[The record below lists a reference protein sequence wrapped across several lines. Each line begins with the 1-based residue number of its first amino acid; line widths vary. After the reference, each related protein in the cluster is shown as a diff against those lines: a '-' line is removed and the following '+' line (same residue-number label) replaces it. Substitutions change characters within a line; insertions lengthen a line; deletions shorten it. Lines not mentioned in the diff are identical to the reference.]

1 MDTSKIGNFIK
12 ECRNKKQMTQQQ
24 LGEKLFVEAKTI
36 SKWETGKGIPDVSIM
51 YSFLNKGEEVFSII
65 YFIVMLVLC
74 SLTIGLKWID
84 EINVFVLMFV
94 ILSSIAYIINA
105 TYCLIRKKKN
115 C

>member
-1 MDTSKIGNFIK
+1 MTIPVCYITYLDGIQMVLFYIVEFI
-12 ECRNKKQMTQQQ
+12 TT
-24 LGEKLFVEAKTI
+24 LTLLFI
-36 SKWETGKGIPDVSIM
+36 FGKMM
-51 YSFLNKGEEVFSII
+51 YSFLNNGEKVFSII

-94 ILSSIAYIINA
+94 ILSAIAYIINA
-105 TYCLIRKKKN
+105 TYCLIRKKKK

>member
-1 MDTSKIGNFIK
+1 MTIPVCYITYLNGIQMVLFYIVEFI
-12 ECRNKKQMTQQQ
+12 TT
-24 LGEKLFVEAKTI
+24 LTLLFI
-36 SKWETGKGIPDVSIM
+36 FGKMM

-105 TYCLIRKKKN
+105 TYCLIRKKKK

>member
-1 MDTSKIGNFIK
+1 MVLFYIVEFI
-12 ECRNKKQMTQQQ
+12 TT
-24 LGEKLFVEAKTI
+24 LTLLFI
-36 SKWETGKGIPDVSIM
+36 FGKMM
-51 YSFLNKGEEVFSII
+51 YSFLNNGEEVFSII

-94 ILSSIAYIINA
+94 ILSAITYIINA

-115 C
+115 S